1 MTISSFQLH
10 HISYLCYTIL
20 GGLITTIVGSVVSLL
35 CEEKIECDMDPLL
48 FSPFVRKC
56 INSRKLLSIRPDV
69 REKSCVIHAFETNDT
84 QC

>member
-1 MTISSFQLH
+1 M
-10 HISYLCYTIL
+10 SYLLY
-20 GGLITTIVGSVVSLL
+20 TIVGGLVAIIVGSLTSLL

-48 FSPFVRKC
+48 FSPFVRKF

-84 QC
+84 QL